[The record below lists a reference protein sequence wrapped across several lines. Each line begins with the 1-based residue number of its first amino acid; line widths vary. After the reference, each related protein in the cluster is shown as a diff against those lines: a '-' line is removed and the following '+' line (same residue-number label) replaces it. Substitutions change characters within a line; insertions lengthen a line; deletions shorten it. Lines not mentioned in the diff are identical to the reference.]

1 MNKKWLIVLVLPAI
15 VLAACAPAAPAAPA
29 ATAAA
34 VEVTREVEVTR
45 IVEVTPAI
53 EPATATEAP
62 AAAPT
67 EAPSTADTAGFG
79 STLEAVKA
87 RGKLLC
93 GVNGQL
99 PGFSFG
105 EPASI
110 AGFDVDFCRAIAAAI
125 FGDRNAV
132 EFRPY
137 SAEQRFAALEAG
149 DIDVLIR
156 NTTWTLGRDT
166 DDKVNFAAI
175 TFYDGQGLMTKNDSG
190 INDAKGIADKTMCV
204 QKGTTTEQN
213 LAEFAS
219 ANAITFTISTFED
232 ADQTFAAYADGTCAV
247 VSADKSALVTRRG
260 VLADPQNH
268 VILDATLSK
277 EPLAPAVRQGDDQWF
292 DIVNWVVFAT
302 FAGEEFNINS
312 QNADSV
318 AEGDTRAEVRRLLGS
333 DPEAD
338 LGAKLGLDKAW
349 ALNVIKA
356 VGNYAE
362 IYDRAFGPT
371 TVNQIPRGLNNAY
384 RNGGL
389 LYAPA
394 FR

>member
-1 MNKKWLIVLVLPAI
+1 M
-15 VLAACAPAAPAAPA
+15 
-29 ATAAA
+29 
-34 VEVTREVEVTR
+34 
-45 IVEVTPAI
+45 
-53 EPATATEAP
+53 
-62 AAAPT
+62 
-67 EAPSTADTAGFG
+67 
-79 STLEAVKA
+79 
-87 RGKLLC
+87 
-93 GVNGQL
+93 
-99 PGFSFG
+99 
-105 EPASI
+105 
-110 AGFDVDFCRAIAAAI
+110 AGFDADYCRAIAAAI
-125 FGDRNAV
+125 FGDKNAV
-132 EFRPY
+132 EFKPY
-137 SAEQRFAALEAG
+137 SAEQRFAALNAG

-175 TFYDGQGLMTKNDSG
+175 TFYDGQGLMMKNDSG
-190 INDAKGIADKTMCV
+190 ITEAKGIADKAVCV

-219 ANAITFTISTFED
+219 ASAITFTVSTFDD
-232 ADQTFAAYADGTCAV
+232 ADQTFAAYAAGDCAV

-292 DIVNWVVFAT
+292 DLVNWVVFAT
-302 FAGEEFNINS
+302 FAGEEFNINT
-312 QNADSV
+312 QNVDSV
-318 AEGDTRAEVRRLLGS
+318 AEGDARAEVRRLLGS
-333 DPEAD
+333 DPEVD

-349 ALNVIKA
+349 ALNAIKA

-371 TVNQIPRGLNNAY
+371 TVNQIPRGLNNSY

>member
-1 MNKKWLIVLVLPAI
+1 MKKKGLSAFVMLV
-15 VLAACAPAAPAAPA
+15 VLAAVMGQVATIAQAAKIEPANVMFAATATKPAPTTTPAPAAKN
-29 ATAAA
+29 
-34 VEVTREVEVTR
+34 
-45 IVEVTPAI
+45 
-53 EPATATEAP
+53 
-62 AAAPT
+62 
-67 EAPSTADTAGFG
+67 AGFG
-79 STLEAVKA
+79 STLAAAKA

-105 EPASI
+105 KGAGM
-110 AGFDVDFCRAIAAAI
+110 AGFDADYCRAIAAAI
-125 FGDRNAV
+125 FGDKNAV
-132 EFRPY
+132 EFKPY
-137 SAEQRFAALEAG
+137 SAETRFAALAAG
-149 DIDVLIR
+149 DIDLLIR

-175 TFYDGQGLMTKNDSG
+175 TFYDGQGLMTKNGSG
-190 INDAKGIADKTMCV
+190 ISDAKGVANKTVCV
-204 QKGTTTEQN
+204 QKGTTTEQT
-213 LAEFAS
+213 LAEFAATS
-219 ANAITFTISTFED
+219 AITFTIQTYDD
-232 ADQTFAAYADGTCAV
+232 ADQTFAAYAGGKCQL

-292 DIVNWVVFAT
+292 DIVNWVAFAT
-302 FAGEEFNINS
+302 FAGEEFNINT
-312 QNADSV
+312 QNVDSV
-318 AEGDTRAEVRRLLGS
+318 AEGDGRAEVRRLLGS
-333 DPEAD
+333 DPDVD
-338 LGAKLGLDKAW
+338 LGAKLGLPKAW

-362 IYDRAFGPT
+362 IYDRAFGPK
-371 TVNQIPRGLNNAY
+371 TVNQIPRGLNNLY

>member
-1 MNKKWLIVLVLPAI
+1 MKKKGIPALILLASLIAASGPAM
-15 VLAACAPAAPAAPA
+15 VAQAAS
-29 ATAAA
+29 T
-34 VEVTREVEVTR
+34 
-45 IVEVTPAI
+45 
-53 EPATATEAP
+53 
-62 AAAPT
+62 APT
-67 EAPSTADTAGFG
+67 AQTQAGKTGFG
-79 STLEAVKA
+79 STLAAVKA
-87 RGKLLC
+87 RGKLVC

-99 PGFSFG
+99 PGFSAG
-105 EPASI
+105 DAKNMG
-110 AGFDVDFCRAIAAAI
+110 GFDADYCRAIAAAI
-125 FGDRNAV
+125 FGDKNAV
-132 EFRPY
+132 EFKPY
-137 SAEQRFAALEAG
+137 SAEKRFTALNAG
-149 DIDVLIR
+149 EIDVLIR

-175 TFYDGQGLMTKNDSG
+175 TFYDGQGLMTKNNSG
-190 INDAKGIADKTMCV
+190 IKDAKNIAGKGVCV

-213 LAEFAS
+213 LAEFAT
-219 ANAITFTISTFED
+219 ANAITFTIATFDD
-232 ADQTFAAYADGTCAV
+232 ADKTFAAYVAGKCAV

-312 QNADSV
+312 QNADSA

-333 DPEAD
+333 DPQVD
-338 LGAKLGLDKAW
+338 LGAKLGLPKTW
-349 ALNVIKA
+349 ALNVIKG
-356 VGNYAE
+356 VGNYAQ

-371 TVNQIPRGLNNAY
+371 TVNQIPRGLNNLY
-384 RNGGL
+384 RNAGL

>member
-1 MNKKWLIVLVLPAI
+1 MNKKGLSVLILPALL
-15 VLAACAPAAPAAPA
+15 LAACAQAQ
-29 ATAAA
+29 ATPEVIVASPG
-34 VEVTREVEVTR
+34 EVTREVEVTR
-45 IVEVTPAI
+45 IVEVTSAAPAV
-53 EPATATEAP
+53 TEAP
-62 AAAPT
+62 ASEPT
-67 EAPSTADTAGFG
+67 AAPSTESSAGFG
-79 STLEAVKA
+79 STLAAVKA

-105 EPASI
+105 EGTGM
-110 AGFDVDFCRAIAAAI
+110 AGFDADYCRAIAAAI
-125 FGDRNAV
+125 FNDKNAV
-132 EFRPY
+132 EFKPY
-137 SAEQRFAALEAG
+137 AAEQRFAALEAG

-156 NTTWTLGRDT
+156 NTTWTLSRDT

-190 INDAKGIADKTMCV
+190 ITEPKGIADKTVCV

-213 LAEFAS
+213 LTEFAA
-219 ANAITFTISTFED
+219 ANGITFTLQTYDD
-232 ADQTFAAYADGTCAV
+232 ADQTYAAYVDGTCQV

-268 VILDATLSK
+268 IILDATLSK

-292 DIVNWVVFAT
+292 DLVNWVVFST
-302 FAGEEFNINS
+302 FAGEEFNVSS
-312 QNADSV
+312 QNADSS
-318 AEGDTRAEVRRLLGS
+318 AEGDGRAEVRRLLGS
-333 DPEAD
+333 DPEID
-338 LGAKLGLDKAW
+338 LGAKLGLDKTW

-371 TVNQIPRGLNNAY
+371 TVNQIPRGLNNSY

>member
-1 MNKKWLIVLVLPAI
+1 MNKKWLTALVLP
-15 VLAACAPAAPAAPA
+15 VLLLAACAQAAPQVLVASPG
-29 ATAAA
+29 
-34 VEVTREVEVTR
+34 EVTREVEVTR
-45 IVEVTPAI
+45 IVEVTSADV
-53 EPATATEAP
+53 P
-62 AAAPT
+62 AAATT
-67 EAPSTADTAGFG
+67 EAPSTPNATGFG
-79 STLEAVKA
+79 STLAAVKA

-105 EPASI
+105 AGTGM
-110 AGFDVDFCRAIAAAI
+110 AGFDADYCRAIAAAI
-125 FGDRNAV
+125 FGDKNAV
-132 EFRPY
+132 EFKPY
-137 SAEQRFAALEAG
+137 SAEQRFAALAAG

-175 TFYDGQGLMTKNDSG
+175 TFYDGQGLMTKNNSG
-190 INDAKGIADKTMCV
+190 ISDAKGMAGKAVCV

-213 LAEFAS
+213 LTEFATS
-219 ANAITFTISTFED
+219 NAITFTVQTFDD
-232 ADQTFAAYADGTCAV
+232 ADKTFAAYKEGKCAV

-292 DIVNWVVFAT
+292 DMVNWVAFAT
-302 FAGEEFNINS
+302 FAGEEFNINTR
-312 QNADSV
+312 NVDSV
-318 AEGDTRAEVRRLLGS
+318 AEGDARAEVRRLLGS
-333 DPEAD
+333 DPSMD
-338 LGAKLGLDKAW
+338 LGAKLGLPKTW

-371 TVNQIPRGLNNAY
+371 TVNQIPRGLNNSY
-384 RNGGL
+384 RNNGL